1 MKKQSLVLIIL
12 ILIAYCGISQTYKN
26 DSTLTCIPNY
36 QLKQAVILIEEGKLA
51 KQELYLIKEKVQL
64 LEKKLDNKDTLI
76 NSLKD
81 KDLNWKVYQHKIE
94 QSQNQIQIQINNLE
108 ESNKVQKKISKKYKN
123 QRWLFAIIA
132 TLVTVSISQFQ

>member
-1 MKKQSLVLIIL
+1 
-12 ILIAYCGISQTYKN
+12 
-26 DSTLTCIPNY
+26 
-36 QLKQAVILIEEGKLA
+36 LA